1 MKIKRQSAADA
12 IAAIL
17 RSGIMSGAI
26 PPRERLVEAHL
37 AERLSVSRTPLRE
50 ALQQLESEG
59 FAERLLGGGLVV
71 TDLDPSDLEEL
82 FWLRAVLE
90 SELTKEVAT
99 RATAE
104 EVVGLSR
111 ILDQMEAVSEHPEL
125 FIELGRNFHDGLATI
140 LGNERCRTVL
150 RQVRHH
156 VDRYWAV
163 TTARQP
169 ERARYAA
176 GEHRDILA
184 AIRDHDGETAGKRMR
199 AHILAEAEVCLE
211 TVRAIRVEA
220 APPNLAAGAAS

>member
-26 PPRERLVEAHL
+26 PPRERLVEADL

>member
-12 IAAIL
+12 IAAVL

-26 PPRERLVEAHL
+26 PPRERLVEADL

-71 TDLDPSDLEEL
+71 TDLDPSDLEDL

-90 SELTKEVAT
+90 SELTKEVASS
-99 RATAE
+99 ATPAE
-104 EVVGLSR
+104 VEGLSR
-111 ILDQMEAVSEHPEL
+111 ILDQMEAVSEHPDL
-125 FIELGRNFHDGLATI
+125 FVELGRNFHDGLATI
-140 LGNERCRTVL
+140 LGNERCRAVL
-150 RQVRHH
+150 RQVRDH
-156 VDRYWAV
+156 VDRYWAL

-176 GEHRDILA
+176 GEHREILA
-184 AIRDHDGETAGKRMR
+184 AIRDHDRETAGSRMR

-211 TVRAIRVEA
+211 TVRAIRSEVVAPSLPAEA
-220 APPNLAAGAAS
+220 AS

>member
-1 MKIKRQSAADA
+1 MLRRALDQAEQHLVRQDWS
-12 IAAIL
+12 
-17 RSGIMSGAI
+17 
-26 PPRERLVEAHL
+26 
-37 AERLSVSRTPLRE
+37 
-50 ALQQLESEG
+50 
-59 FAERLLGGGLVV
+59 AERLLGGGLVV